1 MNIYHYFET
10 EISSI
15 LNGLVAAGTLPAD
28 LDHAGISCET
38 PRDPSHGD
46 LATNAA
52 MVLAKRAGMKPAI
65 WRRRSV
71 PALARS
77 RVLLLSISPGR
88 VSSTSSLKNGSG
100 RTVLTIFSPP
110 VRTGANP
117 ISVKARR
124 SMLNMFRP
132 IRPVLYMRPMPA
144 VRLSAT
150 ALQPC
155 LNGQAIQSPA
165 NITSMMQAIRSIRW
179 PGRRICGIAK
189 HLAKKSA
196 RSPRFLSRR
205 LSERRRSGFCRGP
218 W

>member
-1 MNIYHYFET
+1 MLLPER
-10 EISSI
+10 
-15 LNGLVAAGTLPAD
+15 LPAD

-52 MVLAKRAGMKPAI
+52 MVLAKRAGMKPRDLAEAI
-65 WRRRSV
+65 STGLSAVGVAAVDIAGPGFINLKLEKRLWQDRIDDI
-71 PALARS
+71 LAA
-77 RVLLLSISPGR
+77 GE
-88 VSSTSSLKNGSG
+88 NGW
-100 RTVLTIFSPP
+100 
-110 VRTGANP
+110 ANP

-196 RSPRFLSRR
+196 RSPKVFI
-205 LSERRRSGFCRGP
+205 P
-218 W
+218 ATI